1 MDWFRLY
8 AEFASDP
15 KVQMMSEAMQRRLV
29 MLMCLQCGNGIET
42 FHETERAPAL
52 AFAMRISNDEL
63 EETRKVFVRK
73 GFINEDWTLCNWSK
87 RQYASDSSTE
97 RVRAYREKKKQQQK
111 RDETLHERSGNAL
124 EQNRTEQ
131 KEEAYASV
139 GGEAPADLVEQ
150 VCSTPVESGPH
161 CDPMAMPAAGD
172 SIATA
177 APSSCPAEAIIELYH
192 LHMPDNP
199 RCKTLNDAR
208 RRAIRARWKE
218 AAKLACK
225 PFGYS
230 NRAEG
235 LKAWAAFFEVCAE
248 SDFLTGKAP
257 GVGGRPSFVADI
269 DFLMSPSGFAKTL
282 ENKYHREVAA

>member
-111 RDETLHERSGNAL
+111 RNETLHDRSGNAL

-161 CDPMAMPAAGD
+161 CDPMATPGAGD

-177 APSSCPAEAIIELYH
+177 APLSCPAEAIIELYH

-208 RRAIRARWKE
+208 RRAIRARWRE
-218 AAKLACK
+218 AAKLSCK
-225 PFGYS
+225 PFGYD
-230 NRAEG
+230 NRADG
-235 LKAWAAFFEVCAE
+235 LKAWAAFFEVCAD
-248 SDFLTGKAP
+248 SDFLTGRAQP
-257 GVGGRPSFVADI
+257 TVGKPPFIADI